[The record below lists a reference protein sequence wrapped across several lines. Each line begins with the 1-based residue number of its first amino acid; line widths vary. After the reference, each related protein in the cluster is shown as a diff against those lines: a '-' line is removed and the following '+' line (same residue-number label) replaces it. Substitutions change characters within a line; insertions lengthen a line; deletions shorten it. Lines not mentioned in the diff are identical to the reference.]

1 MMLSQS
7 DPLESIFS
15 NELKSELKNISGE
28 LSADELRLGERKY
41 LGFNIQYDLFKNME
55 YLQKQYNAIPFSKR
69 AINYNSRIIVEF
81 LNIKEIKTKKGD
93 YMALGTAFDGK
104 TSLKLVI
111 FPNAYMK
118 IKKMLK
124 TDELYLT
131 TGRLVKSSVTNE
143 YEYQLDDILE
153 KIR

>member
-55 YLQKQYNAIPFSKR
+55 YLQNNITLSLFLKGLL
-69 AINYNSRIIVEF
+69 IIIAELL
-81 LNIKEIKTKKGD
+81 LN
-93 YMALGTAFDGK
+93 F
-104 TSLKLVI
+104 
-111 FPNAYMK
+111 
-118 IKKMLK
+118 
-124 TDELYLT
+124 
-131 TGRLVKSSVTNE
+131 
-143 YEYQLDDILE
+143 
-153 KIR
+153 